1 MRMVPIESARM
12 RDLADPVDDARVEAV
27 WYRHVIREGRLAWL
41 PICID
46 VVAVALPCGVVVGII
61 CAAGIP
67 GSYNAAMEK
76 MQVGAVYV
84 RGVSPAAT
92 VSPTC
97 ASITGDR

>member
-1 MRMVPIESARM
+1 MVPRVRSDAGS
-12 RDLADPVDDARVEAV
+12 ADPVDDARVEAV

-76 MQVGAVYV
+76 MQVGGVVGRVVSRV
-84 RGVSPAAT
+84 RT
-92 VSPTC
+92 V
-97 ASITGDR
+97 RV